1 MNLNNKKFKLVSN
14 SENGQVDASTIFEYV
29 QTDNKFKGVYS
40 DDQIVYSSIVGII
53 NSPDDIYLTYH
64 CILKD
69 GTINV
74 GDAKAT
80 ATMVNEKIK
89 LSLDWKW
96 LAGGK
101 GAGTSEYI
109 EI

>member
-1 MNLNNKKFKLVSN
+1 MNLNKKKFKLVSN
-14 SENGQVDASTIFEYV
+14 SDNGQVDENTIFEYV
-29 QTDNKFKGVYS
+29 QTDNKFKGEYH

-53 NSPDDIYLTYH
+53 NSPKDIYLTYH

-69 GTINV
+69 GTINI

-80 ATMVNEKIK
+80 STIVNEKIK
-89 LSLDWKW
+89 LSLHWKW
-96 LAGGK
+96 LTGGK
-101 GAGTSEYI
+101 GSGTSEYI